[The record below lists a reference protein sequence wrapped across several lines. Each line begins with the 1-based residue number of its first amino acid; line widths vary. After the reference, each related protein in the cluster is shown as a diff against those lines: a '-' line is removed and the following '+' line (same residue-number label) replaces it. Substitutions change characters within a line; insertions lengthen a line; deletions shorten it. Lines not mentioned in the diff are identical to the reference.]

1 MTLGSAPT
9 AGPGPS
15 VSTRPA
21 ADPGPGASAAPATPG
36 AYRDFALVVPAYD
49 EAPNVP
55 RLIREL
61 RSAFEEHR
69 LSGEVLIV
77 DDGSADG
84 TGDLA
89 EAEADGWDRLRVLR
103 HPSNRGKTEALLTA
117 AEATDKPY
125 LVLFDA
131 DLQHLPKEV
140 PRFLDKLEEGW
151 DIVTGR
157 KVGAYDKR
165 VVSSTYNAL
174 SRKMFQVPVS
184 DLNSMKAFRADVL
197 KAVRLRHDW
206 HRFFVVSAHMKG
218 YRVTEIDID
227 LHPRRAGKSK
237 YSGFRR
243 IVGGVLDLLAVWFQF
258 KVSNRPLVAFGVP
271 GLVLM
276 AGAGLVGAAAF
287 YGRLVAGQGFR
298 PLLYLV
304 MLLTT
309 LGALCFLAGF
319 LAEMIASVRDEVE
332 ALHKSRSG
340 SSRSD
345 PTG

>member
-1 MTLGSAPT
+1 MTLASAPSSN
-9 AGPGPS
+9 AGPATS
-15 VSTRPA
+15 ARP
-21 ADPGPGASAAPATPG
+21 PAPD

-55 RLIREL
+55 RLVREL
-61 RSAFEEHR
+61 RAAFREHG
-69 LSGEVLIV
+69 LSGEVLLV

-89 EAEADGWDRLRVLR
+89 EAEAAGWNRMRVLR

-117 AEATDKPY
+117 AEATRKTY

-165 VVSSTYNAL
+165 VVSSVYNAL
-174 SRKMFQVPVS
+174 SRKMFRVPVS
-184 DLNSMKAFRADVL
+184 DLNSMKAFRAEVL

-206 HRFFVVSAHMKG
+206 HRFFVVAAHAKG
-218 YRVTEIDID
+218 FRATEIDID
-227 LHPRRAGKSK
+227 LHPRQAGKSK

-243 IVGGVLDLLAVWFQF
+243 IVGGVLDLLAVWFQL
-258 KVSNRPLVAFGVP
+258 KASNRPLVAFGVP
-271 GLVLM
+271 GLALM
-276 AGAGLVGAAAF
+276 AAAGATGALAF
-287 YGRLVAGQGFR
+287 YWRFVAGQGFR
-298 PLLYLV
+298 PLLDLV
-304 MLLTT
+304 MLLAT

-319 LAEMIASVRDEVE
+319 LAEMIASLREEVE
-332 ALHKSRSG
+332 ALRKSRSG
-340 SSRSD
+340 RA
-345 PTG
+345 G